1 MSPHPPQLPAAHQ
14 APPVRTLV
22 DILEATAGRH
32 PEAPALDDGETV
44 LSYAEL
50 LDEVKA
56 VGRALHAA
64 GLGAGDRIGIRIP
77 SGTVELYVS
86 ILATLYIGAA
96 YVPVDA
102 DDPDERARLVFSEA
116 RVAGILGGSG
126 QLRTSSRRPKPFPA
140 PRPAAPGDD
149 AWIIFTSGSTGTPKG
164 VAVTHRNAAAFVDA
178 EARLF
183 LQDDPLGPGD
193 RVLAGLS
200 VAFDASC
207 EEMWLA
213 WRSGACLVPAPRS
226 LVRSGMDLGPW
237 LVSRSV
243 NVVSTVPT
251 LAALW
256 PPEALENVRLL
267 IFGGEACPPELA
279 ARLAEDD
286 RELWNTY
293 GPTEATVVACAARM
307 DGTGPVR
314 IGLPLD
320 GWDLAVVDSATG
332 VPVAEGETGELIIGG
347 VGLARYLDPAKDA
360 EKYAPLPSLG
370 WDRAYRS
377 GDLVVWDPEGLLFV
391 GRADEQVKLGGRRIE
406 LGEVDAALQ
415 SLPGVAGGAAAV
427 KTTPAGTQLLI
438 GYLAVPPSGPA
449 PDLED
454 LRSRLEAELPA
465 ALVPRLVTVEDLPTK
480 TSGKVDRAA
489 LPWPLPGQAGPAGGG
504 PGAGLP
510 VDPDAP
516 GAWVLAQW
524 ADVLGAAPEDL
535 DSDFFASGG
544 GSLAAAQLVSRLRT
558 RYPTVTVRDVYAHP
572 RAGALVEAVTG
583 NDGRP
588 VRPAEP
594 VEPRPVARTTRK
606 AQVFQTLM
614 GLPLF
619 ILVAMRWVVYLA
631 AGSNVAAAWGILP
644 AAPTVSW
651 WWVAAAWLV
660 FVSPP
665 GRMLLSVAAARLL
678 LREVAPGSYP
688 RSGRV
693 HLRLWLAQHV
703 ADLVDPVSLGGAL
716 WVPTYARLLGARIGR
731 DVDLHSV
738 PPVTGFL
745 ELGDGASVEPEVDL
759 SGYWIDGDVVH
770 VGRLAV
776 GPGAVVGSRSTLM
789 PGASVGAGTRV
800 QPGSTVTGRAKDG
813 LEYAGSPAER
823 LGKAKDTGPNIRPPR
838 ATGWLALSALG
849 SGVLALLP
857 FASAALAALLGLWS
871 LTWWP
876 DWQPGGAGSAPQSLV
891 GSAWRLLAA
900 SPLVAAAWFGLNM
913 LSTVVAVRLM
923 SVGVREGHH
932 AVRSRIGWQ
941 LWATERVLDTAR
953 DLLFPLYA
961 SRFTPTWLR
970 WLGAEVGRNVE
981 ASTVILQPALTQ
993 VGDDAFLA
1001 DDTMVGS
1008 YELQRGWMY
1017 VAPAKVGRKS
1027 FVGNSGMVAAGRKLS
1042 KNSLVAV
1049 LSSSPRRT
1057 KAGSSWL
1064 GSPPVRLRRTEVESA
1079 DAVTYAPSR
1088 ALKRARTAW
1097 ELLRAVPVWVST
1109 VIALLV
1115 AVALEALAHLGG
1127 GAAEG
1132 AGPGGWWLAALLGG
1146 AVLLAAGAL
1155 AAGSSVLA
1163 KKALVGRIEAGE
1175 HPLWSSFIWRNEVV
1189 DTFVE
1194 MVSAPW
1200 FGRLA
1205 SGTPSLV
1212 WWLRALGARIGH
1224 GVWCE
1229 SYWLPEADLVT
1240 LGDSA
1245 TVNRGCVVQTHLFH
1259 DRVMSI
1265 DAVELGAGA
1274 TLGPNSVILPA
1285 ASIGEGGTV
1294 GAGSLVM
1301 RGETVP
1307 GHTWWIGNPV
1317 APWKGPKVKG
1327 RAAAIARL
1335 ERREAKAAQA
1345 AQEAREAEEA
1355 QRAAAREASAR
1366 EASAREAADREAADR
1381 EARESARQAPATPA
1395 NPAAPAATAIRATPG
1410 TPATTAEKE
1419 QDRA

>member
-1 MSPHPPQLPAAHQ
+1 MSPHVPQLPAAEK

-22 DILEATAGRH
+22 QLLEATAQQH

-56 VGRALHAA
+56 TGRALHGA
-64 GLGAGDRIGIRIP
+64 GLGAGDRIGIRVP

-116 RVAGILGGSG
+116 KVAAILSG
-126 QLRTSSRRPKPFPA
+126 QGRVQTSSKRPKPFPS
-140 PRPAAPGDD
+140 PRSPGPEDD

-178 EARLF
+178 EARIF
-183 LQDDPLGPGD
+183 LQDDPLAPGD

-213 WRSGACLVPAPRS
+213 WRHGACLVPAPRS

-237 LVSRSV
+237 LVSRSI

-267 IFGGEACPPELA
+267 IFGGEACPPDLA

-293 GPTEATVVACAARM
+293 GPTEATVVACAAPM
-307 DGTGPVR
+307 DGQGPVR

-320 GWDLAVVDSATG
+320 GWDLAIVDPATG
-332 VPVAEGETGELIIGG
+332 IPVAEGETGELIIGG

-360 EKYAPLPSLG
+360 EKYAPMESLG

-377 GDLVVWDPEGLLFV
+377 GDLVVWDPDGLLFV

-406 LGEVDAALQ
+406 LGEIDAALQ
-415 SLPGVAGGAAAV
+415 ALPGVAGGAAAV
-427 KTTPAGTQLLI
+427 QTTPAGTQLLI
-438 GYLAVPPSGPA
+438 GYLAVPASTTGQDE
-449 PDLED
+449 PDLKAF
-454 LRSRLEAELPA
+454 RRLLEQELPG
-465 ALVPRLVTVEDLPTK
+465 ALVPRLVTVETLPTK
-480 TSGKVDRAA
+480 TSGKVDRNA
-489 LPWPLPGQAGPAGGG
+489 LPWPLPGQAGA
-504 PGAGLP
+504 GAGHGGSGPSTDLP
-510 VDPDAP
+510 VDPESP
-516 GAWVLAQW
+516 GGWVLTHW

-535 DSDFFASGG
+535 DTDFFASGG

-558 RYPTVTVRDVYAHP
+558 RYPSVTVRDVYAHP
-572 RAGALVEAVTG
+572 RAGALLEAVTG

-588 VRPAEP
+588 VEPAEP
-594 VEPRPVARTTRK
+594 VEPRPVVRTARR

-614 GLPLF
+614 GIPLV

-631 AGSNVAAAWGILP
+631 AGANLAEAWGVLP
-644 AAPTVSW
+644 GAPAVSW
-651 WWVAAAWLV
+651 WWVLAGWLV

-665 GRMLLSVAAARLL
+665 GRMALSVVAARLL
-678 LREVAPGSYP
+678 LRGIQPGSYP
-688 RSGRV
+688 RSGKV
-693 HLRLWLAQHV
+693 HLRLWLAQHIS
-703 ADLVDPVSLGGAL
+703 DLVDPVSLGGAL
-716 WVPTYARLLGARIGR
+716 WVPTYARLLGATIGR
-731 DVDLHSV
+731 NVDLHSV
-738 PPVTGFL
+738 PPVTGL
-745 ELGDGASVEPEVDL
+745 LDLGTGSSIEPEVDL

-770 VGRLAV
+770 I
-776 GPGAVVGSRSTLM
+776 GAVTVGQDAVIGTRSTLM
-789 PGASVGAGTRV
+789 PGAAVGTGTVV
-800 QPGSTVTGRAKDG
+800 QPGSTVIGKAKDG
-813 LEYAGSPAER
+813 LEYAGSPAHR
-823 LGKAKDTGPNIRPPR
+823 LGKARYHGPNIDPPR
-838 ATGWLALSALG
+838 ATGWLVLSTIG

-857 FASAALAALLGLWS
+857 VAAALAASLVGLWS

-876 DWQPGGAGSAPQSLV
+876 DAPQAGQSGEPGSAAAPETVL

-900 SPLVAAAWFGLNM
+900 TPLIAAVWFGANM
-913 LSTVVAVRLM
+913 LFTVASVRLL
-923 SVGVREGHH
+923 SLGVTEGYH

-961 SRFTPTWLR
+961 SRFTPVWLR
-970 WLGAEVGRNVE
+970 WLGAEVGTNVE

-993 VGDDAFLA
+993 IGDGAFLA
-1001 DDTMVGS
+1001 DDTMIGS
-1008 YELQRGWMY
+1008 YELQRGWMH
-1017 VAPAKVGRKS
+1017 VGQAKVGKRS

-1049 LSSSPRRT
+1049 LSATPKKT
-1057 KAGSSWL
+1057 KSGSSWL
-1064 GSPPVRLRRTEVESA
+1064 GSPPVRLRRTEVEA
-1079 DAVTYAPSR
+1079 DDALTYAPPAR
-1088 ALKRARTAW
+1088 LKLVRSAW
-1097 ELLRAVPVWVST
+1097 ESLRLLAVWCSV
-1109 VIALLV
+1109 VIAV
-1115 AVALEALAHLGG
+1115 AVVVALDGLAQLGG
-1127 GAAEG
+1127 GAADG
-1132 AGPGGWWLAALLGG
+1132 AGPGGWWLAAVLGG
-1146 AVLLAAGAL
+1146 VVLMLAGAL

-1163 KKALVGRIEAGE
+1163 KTVLVGRISPGE

-1189 DTFVE
+1189 DNFIEV
-1194 MVSAPW
+1194 VSAPW
-1200 FGRLA
+1200 FGRIA

-1240 LGDSA
+1240 LGDSS

-1259 DRVMSI
+1259 DRVMSL
-1265 DAVELGAGA
+1265 DTVVLGAGS

-1285 ASIGEGGTV
+1285 ASIDDGGTV
-1294 GAGSLVM
+1294 GAGSLIM
-1301 RGETVP
+1301 RGEMVP
-1307 GHTWWIGNPV
+1307 GHSWWTGNPV

-1327 RAAAIARL
+1327 RAAAITRL
-1335 ERREAKAAQA
+1335 ERLEEKADRAAVRAAHRDAAEQA
-1345 AQEAREAEEA
+1345 AKTVKTADEPEEHS
-1355 QRAAAREASAR
+1355 R
-1366 EASAREAADREAADR
+1366 
-1381 EARESARQAPATPA
+1381 P
-1395 NPAAPAATAIRATPG
+1395 
-1410 TPATTAEKE
+1410 
-1419 QDRA
+1419 